1 MKSVMIVLLLSF
13 ISHLGFSQNSEERKI
28 ETFDKIHVFGN
39 IKVEMR
45 AGQNNLLQ
53 IKSENIPLHELKSTV
68 KNGELDIKIS
78 TNLFKDEFIYVTIF
92 YKDLKEISANGSTEI
107 KLLDTLKCE
116 KLTITSTS
124 GARVILKAE
133 IDTLLLNAYQGAQID
148 IRGKSKSIDSFIN
161 NGGVLSATDL
171 ICDDVKI
178 KMNTRGKAEI
188 TVNKKLYATINTG
201 ASLSYFGKPE
211 CEEIK
216 TSLGGKVSKWDE

>member
-1 MKSVMIVLLLSF
+1 MKSVIIILLLTIF
-13 ISHLGFSQNSEERKI
+13 SHLGFSQNSEERKI
-28 ETFDKIHVFGN
+28 EPFDKIDVFGN
-39 IKVEMR
+39 IKVEMK

-53 IKSENIPLHELKSTV
+53 IKSENIPLIELKSNV

-78 TNLFKDEFIYVTIF
+78 SNLFKDEFIYITIF
-92 YKDLKEISANGSTEI
+92 YTDLKEISANGSAEI
-107 KLLDTLKCE
+107 KFSDTLKCE

-133 IDTLLLNAYQGAQID
+133 IDTLFLNAYQGAQID
-148 IRGKSKSIDSFIN
+148 ISGKSKSIDSFVN

-171 ICDDVKI
+171 ICDDAKI
-178 KMNTRGKAEI
+178 KMNTKGKAEI

-211 CEEIK
+211 FEEIK